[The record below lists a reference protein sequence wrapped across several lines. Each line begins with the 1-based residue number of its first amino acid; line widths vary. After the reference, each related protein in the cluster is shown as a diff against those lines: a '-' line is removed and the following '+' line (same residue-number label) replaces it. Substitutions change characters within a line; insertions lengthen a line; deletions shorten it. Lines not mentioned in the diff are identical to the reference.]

1 MPKTRK
7 VMKIKRPQY
16 LQKLI
21 EAENNGA
28 VKVVT
33 GIRRCGKSYLVK
45 TLFVD
50 FLLKKGIPESDIII
64 IDLEDKQQSA
74 FKNPDYLLSY
84 VNSKV
89 VDITHQYYVIIDEV
103 QKVTDFV
110 DVVSSIALKS
120 NVDVYVTGSNSKC
133 LSKDVATEF
142 RGRGDEIHMF
152 PLSFSEFMTA
162 FDGTVEYG
170 WYEYMLYGGLPHS
183 LTFKGESGKV
193 TYLKNLYQT
202 VYLNDIYERH
212 DIENKEEFEELV
224 KILASCIGSPTN
236 PTNLANTFKS
246 VNKLQSITDK
256 TVSTYIEY
264 IEDAFLISKAERYDI
279 KGKQYIGASNKY
291 YFQDTGLRNAILDFR
306 QNEWNHIM
314 ENVIYNELCIR
325 GFNVDVGNVSVR
337 RRDADGVMR
346 RISLE
351 VDFVANLGSRRYY
364 IQSAWRMPDA
374 GKIAQ
379 ESQSLL
385 GINDS
390 FKKIIVVGENV
401 PLTRDVNGIVTMG
414 YKQFLLDTDSLDK

>member
-1 MPKTRK
+1 MVKKYQDKT
-7 VMKIKRPQY
+7 
-16 LQKLI
+16 
-21 EAENNGA
+21 
-28 VKVVT
+28 
-33 GIRRCGKSYLVK
+33 
-45 TLFVD
+45 
-50 FLLKKGIPESDIII
+50 
-64 IDLEDKQQSA
+64 
-74 FKNPDYLLSY
+74 
-84 VNSKV
+84 
-89 VDITHQYYVIIDEV
+89 
-103 QKVTDFV
+103 
-110 DVVSSIALKS
+110 
-120 NVDVYVTGSNSKC
+120 
-133 LSKDVATEF
+133 
-142 RGRGDEIHMF
+142 
-152 PLSFSEFMTA
+152 
-162 FDGTVEYG
+162 
-170 WYEYMLYGGLPHS
+170 
-183 LTFKGESGKV
+183 KV

>member
-1 MPKTRK
+1 
-7 VMKIKRPQY
+7 MKIERPQY

-21 EAENNGA
+21 ETENNSA
-28 VKVVT
+28 VKIVT
-33 GIRRCGKSYLVK
+33 GVRRCGKSYLVK

-50 FLLKKGIPESDIII
+50 YLLKKGTPVSNIII
-64 IDLEDKQQSA
+64 IDLEDRQHSS
-74 FKNPDYLLSY
+74 FLNPDYLLSY
-84 VNSKV
+84 VNAKV
-89 VDITHQYYVIIDEV
+89 ADTHNQYYVIIDEV
-103 QKVTDFV
+103 QKLPDFA

-120 NVDVYVTGSNSKC
+120 NVDVYITGSNSKC
-133 LSKDVATEF
+133 LSKDIATEF

-162 FDGTVEYG
+162 YDGSIEDG

-183 LTFKGESGKV
+183 LTFKSESGKV

-202 VYLNDIYERH
+202 VYLNDIYDRH
-212 DIENKEEFEELV
+212 NIENKDEFEELV
-224 KILASCIGSPTN
+224 KIISSCIGSPTN
-236 PTNLANTFKS
+236 PTNLANSFKS
-246 VNKLQSITDK
+246 VKKLQSITDK
-256 TVSTYIEY
+256 TISTYIQH
-264 IEDAFLISKAERYDI
+264 IEDAFLISKTEKYDI
-279 KGKQYIGASNKY
+279 KGRQHIGASNKY
-291 YFQDTGLRNAILDFR
+291 YFQDIGLRNAILDFR

-314 ENVIYNELCIR
+314 ENVIYNELRIR
-325 GFNVDVGNVSVR
+325 GFNVDVGNISAR
-337 RRDADGVMR
+337 RRDPDGVMR

-374 GKIAQ
+374 EKIAQ

-401 PLTRDVNGIVTMG
+401 PLTRDANGIVTMG
-414 YKQFLLDTDSLDK
+414 YKQFLLDADSLDK

>member
-1 MPKTRK
+1 
-7 VMKIKRPQY
+7 MK
-16 LQKLI
+16 
-21 EAENNGA
+21 
-28 VKVVT
+28 
-33 GIRRCGKSYLVK
+33 
-45 TLFVD
+45 
-50 FLLKKGIPESDIII
+50 
-64 IDLEDKQQSA
+64 
-74 FKNPDYLLSY
+74 
-84 VNSKV
+84 
-89 VDITHQYYVIIDEV
+89 
-103 QKVTDFV
+103 
-110 DVVSSIALKS
+110 
-120 NVDVYVTGSNSKC
+120 
-133 LSKDVATEF
+133 
-142 RGRGDEIHMF
+142 
-152 PLSFSEFMTA
+152 
-162 FDGTVEYG
+162 
-170 WYEYMLYGGLPHS
+170 
-183 LTFKGESGKV
+183 
-193 TYLKNLYQT
+193 
-202 VYLNDIYERH
+202 
-212 DIENKEEFEELV
+212 
-224 KILASCIGSPTN
+224 
-236 PTNLANTFKS
+236 
-246 VNKLQSITDK
+246 KLQSITDK

-279 KGKQYIGASNKY
+279 KGKQYIGTSNKY

>member
-1 MPKTRK
+1 MPKIRK
-7 VMKIKRPQY
+7 VMKIERPQY

-21 EAENNGA
+21 EAETNGA

-50 FLLKKGIPESDIII
+50 YLLKKGIPESDIII

-84 VNSKV
+84 
-89 VDITHQYYVIIDEV
+89 
-103 QKVTDFV
+103 FV